1 MEKREDFLCVPAV
14 VWVPENT
21 ETISLTV
28 GVKKENGLLITYNCA
43 LSPDETKKAIDD
55 ADKNYCDENGWLYVA
70 RDPKREYID
79 GVVDNIRKDDRN

>member
-1 MEKREDFLCVPAV
+1 MEKREDFYCVPAV

-21 ETISLTV
+21 ETISMTV
-28 GVKKENGLLITYNCA
+28 SVKRENGLLVTYHCA

-55 ADKNYCDENGWLYVA
+55 ADSNYSDGNGWLYVA

-79 GVVDNIRKDDRN
+79 GVVENIRKDDEN